1 MPPAPRTKPGRPN
14 LIEHHPRRAEIE
26 LARIA
31 GGTLQE
37 VADRFGVPRS
47 SLHRHMTKMP
57 VEEYGRLAAVA
68 SALAEQQ
75 AALLRVAAIAIAAG
89 PSCSPS
95 FAHGAAQ

>member
-26 LARIA
+26 LARVA
-31 GGTLQE
+31 GATLQE

-57 VEEYGRLAAVA
+57 VEEHARLKTIAA
-68 SALAEQQ
+68 ALAEQQ
-75 AALLRVAAIAIAAG
+75 TALFRVAAVAIQAAST
-89 PSCSPS
+89 PM
-95 FAHGAAQ
+95 AARW